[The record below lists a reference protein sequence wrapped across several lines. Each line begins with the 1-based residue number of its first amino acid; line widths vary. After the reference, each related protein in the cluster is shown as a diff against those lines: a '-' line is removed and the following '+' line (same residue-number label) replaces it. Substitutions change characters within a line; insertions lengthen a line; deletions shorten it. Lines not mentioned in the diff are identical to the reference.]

1 MWLATLITMLVV
13 WNVQTP
19 KKPHYPSMA
28 PDQTIAYISDIGAQ
42 GLKPLFIT
50 GCVITSIFLDLSLLT
65 ERWLRHSGRLAKNQT
80 MIEKVVSWLSILAA
94 AAGTVGLI
102 GLSVRDTLRY
112 PTEHVQFL
120 AAFII
125 GYVIS
130 AIFVCW
136 EYQRLGI
143 RKSSFTLQHHLNQ
156 TNERTDFR
164 EHRIL
169 RSSFWIK
176 LFFIIVE
183 IALAIAFAVT
193 RKSSYNTAAILE
205 WAVSFIFTFY
215 VFSFFIDLIP
225 AIKTRGGRK
234 TDQTAMQME
243 ANDMEAGNELD
254 RHRTGASNMSR
265 HSTRMQQALYEG
277 DGSRIRGQRDGRQ
290 GGTHQGTAMNNYEAH
305 PEPQMA
311 QHSHHSMGSGYAPQ
325 RGYNGTDPDAQMY
338 SNGNA
343 GINGHHM
350 NGHQNGHH
358 NKPYPAQPH
367 TNY

>member
-1 MWLATLITMLVV
+1 MLVV

-19 KKPHYPSMA
+19 KRPHYPSMA

-50 GCVITSIFLDLSLLT
+50 GSVITTIFLDLSLLC
-65 ERWLRHSGRLAKNQT
+65 ERWLRHSGRLAKNT
-80 MIEKVVSWLSILAA
+80 TIIEKVVSWLSLVAA

-112 PTEHVQFL
+112 PSEHNKFL

-125 GYVIS
+125 GYVVS

-143 RKSSFTLQHHLNQ
+143 RKCPFPFPITKIEENKANSK
-156 TNERTDFR
+156 TDFR
-164 EHRIL
+164 EHRVL

-183 IALAIAFAVT
+183 IALAIAFGVT
-193 RKSSYNTAAILE
+193 KKKSYNTAAILE
-205 WAVSFIFTFY
+205 WAVAFIFTFY

-225 AIKTRGGRK
+225 AVKGKGYASR
-234 TDQTAMQME
+234 QTAMQEE
-243 ANDMEAGNELD
+243 ANDMEAGNELAT
-254 RHRTGASNMSR
+254 HRTGGSMASR

-290 GGTHQGTAMNNYEAH
+290 GGAMQGTAMNNYQAH
-305 PEPQMA
+305 QEPHMSEVG
-311 QHSHHSMGSGYAPQ
+311 HNGMRGYPQ
-325 RGYNGTDPDAQMY
+325 QGYNGTDPRDVQMY
-338 SNGNA
+338 ANGNT
-343 GINGHHM
+343 GINGNGHATNGHHM
-350 NGHQNGHH
+350 
-358 NKPYPAQPH
+358 KPYPQQPGRTYH
-367 TNY
+367 